1 MITFYPDTHQYVVDG
16 VIVPSVSTIL
26 GATIFKKKYEGVSEE
41 ILNNARQFGT
51 NVHKAIETGID
62 DDLTETEYMVY
73 QRYLNLIKKH
83 NLSPVEHELIV
94 HYGYEYAGTLD
105 MLALWGEWES
115 LGDVKTTSKLD
126 IEYLSWQLTMYEL
139 AYCHLFNAPQFEKLF
154 AIWLSKKNP
163 AKLVEIPRKT
173 KDEVLELVRLYHE
186 QNTSQASF

>member
-26 GATIFKKKYEGVSEE
+26 GATLFKKKYEGIPEE

-51 NVHKAIETGID
+51 NVHKAIETGLD
-62 DDLTETEYMVY
+62 DDLTDAEYVVY
-73 QRYLNLIKKH
+73 LRYLKLIKERNLAPVKH
-83 NLSPVEHELIV
+83 EVIV
-94 HYGYEYAGTLD
+94 HYGYDFAGTLD

-115 LGDVKTTSKLD
+115 LGDIKTTSKLD
-126 IEYLSWQLTMYEL
+126 IEYLSWQLSMYEL
-139 AYCHLFNAPQFEKLF
+139 AYCHLFDAPQFEKLF

-173 KDEVLELVRLYHE
+173 KEEILELVRSYHE
-186 QNTSQASF
+186 QNTSESSF